1 MQLQPFKLL
10 HFLCPHLHLRTI
22 LHLSLFLSLLF
33 LKGEFAESGTETHF
47 TVAGEPVFIRAVS
60 SGHRR
65 KGILHSLVVDGQEID
80 PCNEAQLLNI
90 KSKQTPK

>member
-1 MQLQPFKLL
+1 M
-10 HFLCPHLHLRTI
+10 
-22 LHLSLFLSLLF
+22 
-33 LKGEFAESGTETHF
+33 KGEFAESGTETHF

-60 SGHRR
+60 SGHKR